1 MAASRNRAVDTGV
14 RPPGWLGVSVVAGA
28 AAVVLLLSLDRYG
41 YFDDELYFLAVVRES
56 GPLTNPTR
64 GEDE

>member
-1 MAASRNRAVDTGV
+1 
-14 RPPGWLGVSVVAGA
+14 
-28 AAVVLLLSLDRYG
+28 VVLLLSLDRYG